1 MKNYYG
7 YPKIL
12 KNLTFFLLFLSFFS
26 FAQKQDLKKEINA
39 ITNDKNATVAVSVTG
54 IDFPLHFENKN
65 GEKKLPMLSVFKF
78 HIALAVLNKV
88 DQGKLK
94 LDQPIFIKKAD
105 LLENTWSP
113 IREKYPNGNI
123 EMPLSE
129 LIKYTVAK
137 SDNNGCDLLL
147 RLIGGTETV
156 QKFINNKGIK
166 NFTIKAD
173 EAQMHKGYEFMY
185 WNTTTTNDSNLLLM
199 NFFDGKV
206 LSKNSTS
213 FLMKTMIETTT
224 GTTKIVAQLPK
235 GTPVAHKTGSS
246 GKDEKGLTIAENDI
260 GIITLPNGK
269 HYAISVF
276 ISDSMETEETNTK
289 MIADISKRV
298 FDYFSR
304 K

>member
-1 MKNYYG
+1 MKS
-7 YPKIL
+7 IF
-12 KNLTFFLLFLSFFS
+12 NLFFFFATLFS
-26 FAQKQDLKKEINA
+26 FAQKQDLKKQINA

-113 IREKYPNGNI
+113 IREKYPDGNI

-185 WNTTTTNDSNLLLM
+185 WNTTSTNDSNLLLM

-276 ISDSMETEETNTK
+276 VSDSMETEETNTK
-289 MIADISKRV
+289 MIADISKLV
-298 FDYFSR
+298 FDYFNR

>member
-1 MKNYYG
+1 MKS
-7 YPKIL
+7 IF
-12 KNLTFFLLFLSFFS
+12 NLFFFFTALFS

-113 IREKYPNGNI
+113 IREKYPDGNI

-276 ISDSMETEETNTK
+276 VSDSMETEETNTK

>member
-12 KNLTFFLLFLSFFS
+12 KNLTFFLLFLSFFC

-113 IREKYPNGNI
+113 IREKYPDGNI

-224 GTTKIVAQLPK
+224 GTNKIVAQLPK

-276 ISDSMETEETNTK
+276 VSDSMETEETNTK

>member
-1 MKNYYG
+1 MKS
-7 YPKIL
+7 IF
-12 KNLTFFLLFLSFFS
+12 NLFFFFATLFS

-276 ISDSMETEETNTK
+276 VSDSMETEETNTK
-289 MIADISKRV
+289 IIADISKRV